1 MERGKRRVPW
11 RERKEGLHV
20 SVRNRN
26 VRMVRGGE
34 GVEYGMEGGEAKRV
48 KTMKRKREGKHRE
61 GESDTGLEGS

>member
-1 MERGKRRVPW
+1 M
-11 RERKEGLHV
+11 
-20 SVRNRN
+20 
-26 VRMVRGGE
+26 RGGE